1 MERRWPLS
9 VSHSRNYG
17 LCDRHANPQIRISRI
32 AVQYCASYS
41 KRDGSLFFHAVQHPF
56 MVRFHAAMRAGPR
69 PNTALCHAGIR
80 FATAVACLPIEA
92 LLCRFGIMP
101 EKRLRLRVVILRDA
115 NGLEACGRNAVLL
128 QLFQLIRLF
137 KRRANIKVVPF
148 RADVLNGHS
157 SWSANDYLLHDEVI
171 APAAVLDC
179 RLHRRWA
186 LGIAHAV
193 LTWRVCRYC
202 FWQGW
207 RRLPGHGSPLF
218 VFAMADV
225 APFFYRPAQS
235 LADGRSGGQCNPHGR
250 GHH

>member
-1 MERRWPLS
+1 MRPSRESANQDFSYSWRSIARLILS
-9 VSHSRNYG
+9 VMGVFFFTPFNILSWFVFTL
-17 LCDRHANPQIRISRI
+17 LCVPVLGQI
-32 AVQYCASYS
+32 
-41 KRDGSLFFHAVQHPF
+41 
-56 MVRFHAAMRAGPR
+56 PR
-69 PNTALCHAGIR
+69 CVMLALR